1 MAENFHHH
9 VVNEAQSMSAPS
21 PIGDIAA
28 TSLLASAVGQQPV
41 TLSTDPTGQVDA
53 AETHVGE
60 PIPPPREYAKSP
72 LDKALLQA
80 EASGGSDTDSGR
92 KESSTGHARSNSVK
106 KPTSFKSVSVTKS
119 FLAKVVTGAQVAR
132 PGEKGNARRSNAN
145 LPNRLAVTAPSPGP
159 GTPASA
165 QMAKPR
171 LVAKSTLGG
180 LGSRTGASG
189 NGGASGGPDASK
201 VWNKNRRTSVS
212 NI

>member
-1 MAENFHHH
+1 M
-9 VVNEAQSMSAPS
+9 VNEGDRFDEYAPS
-21 PIGDIAA
+21 PVGDIAA

-92 KESSTGHARSNSVK
+92 KDGSAGHARSNSVK
-106 KPTSFKSVSVTKS
+106 KPTSFKAVSVTKS

-132 PGEKGNARRSNAN
+132 PGEKGIARPPTRISPAV
-145 LPNRLAVTAPSPGP
+145 LAVAAPRPWAF
-159 GTPASA
+159 GTSGLCADCKAP
-165 QMAKPR
+165 
-171 LVAKSTLGG
+171 LG
-180 LGSRTGASG
+180 REINTRWTGIQDWRVRQRRVVQRSG
-189 NGGASGGPDASK
+189 
-201 VWNKNRRTSVS
+201 
-212 NI
+212 